1 MPATG
6 EPQER
11 ICFGEFELDVRTRE
25 LQKNGERFDLQEQP
39 FLVLTTLLEQPGQL
53 VTRQEL
59 IKRLW
64 AGDTFVDFE
73 HSLNK
78 AVKRLREAL
87 HDSAEQPQFIETLP
101 RRGYRFIGTVAAP
114 RPPSRESEE
123 QRATGNP
130 FPLLAGVLRWRF
142 AAISGLALSVA
153 ALVIALWIGDR
164 RGHSAETASIRSL
177 AVLPLENLSGD
188 PSQDYLA
195 DGMTDEL
202 ITSLGQISAL
212 RVISRTTAMQ
222 YKEGHKPLPQIA
234 RELSVD
240 VVVEGSL
247 VRSGDRLRIDAQ
259 LIDATAD
266 KQFWAHSFE
275 GDLHDILGL
284 ENQVA
289 SAVAE
294 EIRIKV
300 TPTERTQLADTRQ
313 MDPRASEAFF
323 KGGAALEINSLES
336 QRIALQFF
344 QQAVQ
349 IDPRFARAYVGVAK
363 SYNYLAGW
371 GGFAKGN
378 GIAVGEATGA
388 ADSAIA
394 KALELDPGLGEAYEE
409 RAWTIMKF
417 RWDFPSAEAGFRRA
431 LEIDPSAASAHDGLS
446 EVLLLEG
453 RFDEALR
460 EMKLA
465 EELDP
470 LSLVVN
476 TDYCRVLQFTRHDDL
491 AVVQCDATVRLG
503 PNYSYAMFETAQLH
517 ERKGDYSE
525 GHRLWCKV
533 GGCDRS
539 FLAMVDE
546 IHGAPGV
553 TGAFD
558 TWLKKQKHPP
568 EAFFLARAY
577 AGLHRKDQAF
587 AWLEK
592 AYELH
597 SDVAAMCF
605 VGVDPDFDQLHSDPR
620 FDAFLHRVGLPPQP
634 KMIADGHA
642 HE

>member
-1 MPATG
+1 MPEA
-6 EPQER
+6 QDR
-11 ICFGEFELDVRTRE
+11 ICFGEFELSLRTRE

-39 FLVLTTLLEQPGQL
+39 FLVLTALLERPGQL
-53 VTRQEL
+53 VTREEL

-64 AGDTFVDFE
+64 AEDTFVDFE

-87 HDSAEQPQFIETLP
+87 HDSAEKPQFIETLP
-101 RRGYRFIGTVAAP
+101 RRGYRFIGTVAAA
-114 RPPSRESEE
+114 RPPSLEPE
-123 QRATGNP
+123 QHQTPGKTSALSSGS
-130 FPLLAGVLRWRF
+130 LRWRVTL
-142 AAISGLALSVA
+142 ISGLVLFVA
-153 ALVIALWIGDR
+153 VVLIVLWVGGR
-164 RGHSAETASIRSL
+164 RGDARAGAPIRSL

-188 PSQDYLA
+188 SSQDYLA

-222 YKEGHKPLPQIA
+222 YKNAHKPLPQIA
-234 RELSVD
+234 KELNVD
-240 VVVEGSL
+240 AVVEGSM
-247 VRSGDRLRIDAQ
+247 VCSGDRVRIDAQ
-259 LIDATAD
+259 LIDAAAD
-266 KQFWAHSFE
+266 KHFWARSFD
-275 GDLHDILGL
+275 GDLRDVLGL
-284 ENQVA
+284 QNQVA
-289 SAVAE
+289 SSVAQ
-294 EIRIKV
+294 EIRIEV
-300 TPTERTQLADTRQ
+300 TPKERTQLADTRQ

-323 KGGAALEINSLES
+323 KGGVALEINSLES
-336 QRIALQFF
+336 ERIALELFK
-344 QQAVQ
+344 QAVQ

-371 GGFAKGN
+371 GGFAMGN
-378 GIAVGEATGA
+378 GIAVGEATRA

-409 RAWTIMKF
+409 RAWTMMKF

-431 LEIDPSAASAHDGLS
+431 LQLDANAASAHDGLS
-446 EVLLLEG
+446 FALLIEG

-460 EMKLA
+460 EIKLA

-470 LSLVVN
+470 LSLVIN
-476 TDYCRVLQFTRHDDL
+476 SDYCRLLQYARHDDL
-491 AVVQCDATVRLG
+491 AVAQCDATVRLG
-503 PNYSYAMFETAQLH
+503 PDYSYAIFETAQLH

-525 GHRLWCKV
+525 GRRLWCKLL
-533 GGCDRS
+533 GGCDTS

-553 TGAFD
+553 NGAFD
-558 TWLKKQKHPP
+558 AWLKKQKHPP

-587 AWLEK
+587 AWLER

-597 SDVAAMCF
+597 SDMFNMSF
-605 VGVDPDFDQLHSDPR
+605 VGIDPDFDPLRSDPR
-620 FDAFLHRVGLPPQP
+620 FDAFLYRVGLPAQP
-634 KMIADGHA
+634 KTIANSRA
-642 HE
+642 NP